1 MEIWMPGVDWSAD
14 STTQGVL
21 GSTCP
26 IYAPGLDQFYFLVR
40 KVVKGVGGIVLFY
53 IYVFLAGEGGW
64 NYKSKY
70 EHMKII
76 LSFR

>member
-1 MEIWMPGVDWSAD
+1 MPGVDWSAD

-53 IYVFLAGEGGW
+53 IYVFFGGRGGLELQIKIW
-64 NYKSKY
+64 TY
-70 EHMKII
+70 ENNFI
-76 LSFR
+76 F

>member
-53 IYVFLAGEGGW
+53 IYVFFLASEGAGIT
-64 NYKSKY
+64 NQN
-70 EHMKII
+70 MKIWK
-76 LSFR
+76 